1 MTSCDVTC
9 PVITFSTDSE
19 LADVG
24 ESCVTAELPQ
34 PSDWLP
40 AIESSS
46 ALANDGCDLLTV
58 QLLDVNDNCVT
69 LQRQTYSDLAE
80 LDGTLTSDDDLS
92 DDVMRQG
99 RHLICAFSLFFSV

>member
-1 MTSCDVTC
+1 MTSRDVTC

-24 ESCVTAELPQ
+24 ESCVAAELPQ

-46 ALANDGCDLLTV
+46 APANDGCDLLTV
-58 QLLDVNDNCVT
+58 QLLQVNDNYMT

-80 LDGTLTSDDDLS
+80 LDGALTSDDDLS

-99 RHLICAFSLFFSV
+99 RHLVCAFSLFFSV